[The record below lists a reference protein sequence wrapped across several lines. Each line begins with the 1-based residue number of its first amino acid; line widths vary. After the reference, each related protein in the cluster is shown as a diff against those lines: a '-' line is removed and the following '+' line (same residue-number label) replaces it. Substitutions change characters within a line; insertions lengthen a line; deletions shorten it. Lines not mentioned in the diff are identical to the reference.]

1 MMALLSRVLVNPP
14 EVYWDIQLENDQA
27 SHQRAALMEGMERL
41 MKNVRNQDYDEFR
54 RDLQG
59 VSSTLGSRL
68 NSGSVDCQHIF
79 SLLN

>member
-1 MMALLSRVLVNPP
+1 
-14 EVYWDIQLENDQA
+14 
-27 SHQRAALMEGMERL
+27 MEGMERL

-68 NSGSVDCQHIF
+68 NSGAVDCQHIF